1 MSDTTERVA
10 PTKQIIQIV
19 RNWSDLFGFAD
30 EQSEVWL
37 QQATAQAQEDA
48 PDATEPE
55 FALGIEYEDGEGNR
69 YQPITVKEEGRTT
82 NTSVIVRLGY
92 NGRIWSLDERKT
104 EAHSSAHRQQWRGTT
119 AN

>member
-10 PTKQIIQIV
+10 PTNQIIQLV
-19 RNWSDLFGFAD
+19 RNWSELFGFAD
-30 EQSEVWL
+30 EQSRLWL
-37 QQATAQAQEDA
+37 QQATAQAQEEA
-48 PDATEPE
+48 EMATEPE

-69 YQPITVKEEGRTT
+69 YQPIAVIEEGRTT